1 MVQVRES
8 SRFGFCYALGE
19 LIGETP
25 TATSMKRRHRLR
37 QQERALDPHRAV
49 RGVCGP
55 GREGC
60 LAPPPGVD
68 AWKPCSG
75 RAAAS
80 VAQTHS
86 VAGAAGVGFPTINR
100 LALPG
105 HAAFCRAAPDA
116 PGRRDRSRLAPR
128 DAALDQDGEF
138 TDQPARAKPVE

>member
-25 TATSMKRRHRLR
+25 TSYIYRN
-37 QQERALDPHRAV
+37 RAGTAFVSKNAPLIHIAPCAGCAD
-49 RGVCGP
+49 G

-75 RAAAS
+75 RAAAMS
-80 VAQTHS
+80 LKLTQWRVLH
-86 VAGAAGVGFPTINR
+86 GVGFSTINR

-105 HAAFCRAAPDA
+105 HGLLRASPDV
-116 PGRRDRSRLAPR
+116 PGRRDRSWLAPR
-128 DAALDQDGEF
+128 DACA
-138 TDQPARAKPVE
+138 